1 MLKDMGFKRR
11 PKQKIPDRTLKQKI
25 SARPKCRKMCQAF
38 RGFDFVMDDESYFT
52 LTNSTIA
59 GNDIFYTNDINSVP
73 DNVRYRKKAKYE
85 KKVLVW
91 MAISPKGVSE
101 ALFQQS
107 GLAINQHSYR
117 DECLQKRLLKFV
129 KAHHSEGQYVFWPDL
144 ASSHYA
150 KTVVNWYNEQNINF
164 VPKKINPANLPEVRP
179 IEDFWAYLKRMVY
192 ADNYE
197 AKNVVELTNRIKKC
211 IKKIDLGFVHKLMDG
226 TWNRLDRVRRNG
238 IKA

>member
-1 MLKDMGFKRR
+1 MCAIGKR
-11 PKQKIPDRTLKQKI
+11 P
-25 SARPKCRKMCQAF
+25 SM
-38 RGFDFVMDDESYFT
+38 
-52 LTNSTIA
+52 
-59 GNDIFYTNDINSVP
+59 
-73 DNVRYRKKAKYE
+73 RKKFWFGWQFPRK
-85 KKVLVW
+85 
-91 MAISPKGVSE
+91 
-101 ALFQQS
+101 
-107 GLAINQHSYR
+107 
-117 DECLQKRLLKFV
+117 ECLQKRLLKFV

-164 VPKKINPANLPEVRP
+164 VTKEINPANLPEVGS